1 MPTRRTLLTSAGA
14 GLFAGLAIAAP
25 ACEDL
30 RCCNSCGRNYYLGGD
45 AVTSVAWIA
54 NLHEGGNE
62 CEIDGLPRT
71 FEDADYVLRA
81 RVLAVDEVA
90 DGWTYQLE
98 VEDFARAG
106 EGDPC
111 GELGRVTA
119 EALGSDRLEVDS
131 LVCVEGPIF
140 AETMCT
146 QLACALDS

>member
-1 MPTRRTLLTSAGA
+1 MPTRRTLWTSAGVGALA
-14 GLFAGLAIAAP
+14 GFVVAAP

-45 AVTSVAWIA
+45 AVSSVAWIA

-62 CEIDGLPRT
+62 CEIDGVPRT
-71 FEDADYVLRA
+71 FEEADYVLRA
-81 RVLAVDEVA
+81 RILALNEVA
-90 DGWTYQLE
+90 SGWTYQLE
-98 VEDFARAG
+98 VEEFLLAG

-111 GELGRVTA
+111 GELDRLTA
-119 EALGSDRLEVDS
+119 ETLGAEPFEVDATI
-131 LVCVEGPIF
+131 CVEGPIT